1 MRTGVV
7 IAVMTAAAVVM
18 AASPARAGDGDP
30 AAGRLVYAQ
39 CQICHQI
46 DRNGIGP
53 RHMGLFGRKAGTQPG
68 YNYSLPLQNSG
79 IVWNEKTLDQWLQ
92 GPAKM
97 VPGTKMVFAGI
108 SDPKDR
114 ADVIAYLKQATKS
127 NP

>member
-1 MRTGVV
+1 MRPAV
-7 IAVMTAAAVVM
+7 IVAVMAAVAAV
-18 AASPARAGDGDP
+18 AASPARAGEGDP
-30 AAGRLVYAQ
+30 ARGQLVYAQ

-68 YNYSLPLQNSG
+68 YNYSMPLKNSG

-97 VPGTKMVFAGI
+97 VPGTKMVFAGL
-108 SDPKDR
+108 SDPQER
-114 ADVIAYLKQATKS
+114 ADVIAYLKDATKS
-127 NP
+127 KP